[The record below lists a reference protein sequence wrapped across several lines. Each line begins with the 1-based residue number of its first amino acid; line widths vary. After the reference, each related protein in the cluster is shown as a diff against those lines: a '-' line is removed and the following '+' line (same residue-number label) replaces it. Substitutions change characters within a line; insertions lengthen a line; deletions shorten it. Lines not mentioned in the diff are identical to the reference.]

1 MSSPILSIIT
11 EIITIFEQL
20 LSKAEQSPDGKVSAT
35 ELRSALNDVKA
46 KAAEANQ
53 K

>member
-11 EIITIFEQL
+11 EIITIIEGL
-20 LSKAEQSPDGKVSAT
+20 LNKAEQSPDGKVSAAD
-35 ELRSALNDVKA
+35 LRTALDKA
-46 KAAEANQ
+46 KAAQERHAS